1 MDNEKKYFH
10 ALQVKTQKCVA
21 CMKCVRVCPTQ
32 ALRIRDGKV
41 QLDETRCIDCGR
53 CITACKYG
61 ALIPWS
67 DTMEIIDN
75 KKYKV
80 AILSTAFAGQF
91 SDKVNYSTAKKA
103 VYHLGF
109 DEVLEESMI
118 IEQYSCMI
126 RQYLKEHPQIR
137 PVLSS
142 NCPAVVRLIQ
152 VRFSSLLPNLLHLE
166 SPMSMLGMYFRQK
179 LVKEKNIPDE
189 DIGIYQ
195 IVPCISQVTAVH
207 QPEGNIAE
215 IENGAISI
223 QEVFGHALEVLPEA
237 ASDNQEID
245 VYTKGLSWAVS
256 RMGAADL
263 DDGNIRTLAVCGIPN
278 VIEILLKIEN
288 QQIDPYDF
296 IMLHSC
302 TGGCVGGVL
311 NVENPFIA
319 SSRIRHIIS
328 TEKNTKFED
337 ELVCEMFKNK
347 EFDVTPLE
355 GRSIMKLSSDIKSAL
370 EKMKKIHQI
379 NATLPGLDCSACG
392 SPTCLTLAEDIV
404 DGKATV
410 EDCIVL
416 LRKKVKH
423 KKNN

>member
-1 MDNEKKYFH
+1 MENDKIYFH

-32 ALRIRDGKV
+32 ALRIREGKV

-61 ALIPWS
+61 ALVPWS
-67 DTMEIIDN
+67 DTMEIIN
-75 KKYKV
+75 KKKYKV

-91 SDKVNYSTAKKA
+91 SDKVDYSTTKKA
-103 VYHLGF
+103 IYHLGF

-118 IEQYSCMI
+118 TEHYGWMI
-126 RQYLKEHPQIR
+126 RKYLDEHPQIR

-152 VRFSSLLPNLLHLE
+152 VRFPSLLPNLLHLE
-166 SPMSMLGMYFRQK
+166 SPMSVLAVYYREK
-179 LVKEKNIPDE
+179 LLKEKKIPDE

-207 QPEGNIAE
+207 QPEGNIAD

-237 ASDNQEID
+237 ANDPRKID
-245 VYTKGLSWAVS
+245 IYTKGLSWSVS
-256 RMGAADL
+256 RMEAADL
-263 DDGNIRTLAVCGIPN
+263 DDGSMKTLAVSGIPN

-296 IMLHSC
+296 IVFHSC
-302 TGGCVGGVL
+302 TGGCVG
-311 NVENPFIA
+311 
-319 SSRIRHIIS
+319 
-328 TEKNTKFED
+328 
-337 ELVCEMFKNK
+337 
-347 EFDVTPLE
+347 
-355 GRSIMKLSSDIKSAL
+355 
-370 EKMKKIHQI
+370 
-379 NATLPGLDCSACG
+379 
-392 SPTCLTLAEDIV
+392 
-404 DGKATV
+404 
-410 EDCIVL
+410 
-416 LRKKVKH
+416 
-423 KKNN
+423 

>member
-1 MDNEKKYFH
+1 MENDKKYFH

-21 CMKCVRVCPTQ
+21 CMKCVRVCPTK

-41 QLDETRCIDCGR
+41 QLDDTRCIDCGR

-67 DTMEIIDN
+67 DTMEITKN

-91 SDKVNYSTAKKA
+91 SDKVGYPTAKKA
-103 VYHLGF
+103 IYHLGF

-118 IEQYSCMI
+118 TEQYSWMI
-126 RQYLKEHPQIR
+126 RKYLKEYPQIR

-152 VRFSSLLPNLLHLE
+152 VRFPSLLPNLLHLE
-166 SPMSMLGMYFRQK
+166 SPMSVLAVYYRQK
-179 LVKEKNIPDE
+179 LINEKNIPDE

-207 QPEGNIAE
+207 QPEGNIAD

-237 ASDNQEID
+237 ASDERKID
-245 VYTKGLSWAVS
+245 VYTKGLRLSVS
-256 RMGAADL
+256 RMEASEI
-263 DDGNIRTLAVCGIPN
+263 DDDNIRTLAVSGISN

-296 IMLHSC
+296 IVFHSC
-302 TGGCVGGVL
+302 IGGCVGGVL
-311 NVENPFIA
+311 NIENPFIA
-319 SSRIRHIIS
+319 ASRIRHIIS
-328 TEKNTKFED
+328 KGKDTKFED
-337 ELVCEMFKNK
+337 KRISEMFDNGD
-347 EFDVTPLE
+347 FDVTPLA
-355 GRSIMKLSSDIKSAL
+355 GRSIMKLSSDIKTAL
-370 EKMKKIHQI
+370 EKMKRIHQI

-404 DGKATV
+404 EGKATL

-423 KKNN
+423 GKK